1 MAGWYCIY
9 VGRVR
14 GNDATVAHWKSF
26 VDFIF
31 IQRDIFQPREYRLFC
46 RYYSLFTLISMEHQ
60 LIIFIFS

>member
-1 MAGWYCIY
+1 MVGWYCIY

-31 IQRDIFQPREYRLFC
+31 IQRDIS
-46 RYYSLFTLISMEHQ
+46 SLENTDYFADIISCLLLYQ
-60 LIIFIFS
+60 WNINL

>member
-1 MAGWYCIY
+1 MVGWYCIY

-31 IQRDIFQPREYRLFC
+31 IQRDIF
-46 RYYSLFTLISMEHQ
+46 SLENTDYFADISCLLLYQ
-60 LIIFIFS
+60 WNINL